1 MIEKISPKIETSP
14 VLLASPRL
22 RMHIRKFTERF
33 LPDLVII
40 SHSEVAS
47 SVQIRNLGIVD
58 LNAN

>member
-1 MIEKISPKIETSP
+1 
-14 VLLASPRL
+14 L

-47 SVQIRNLGIVD
+47 SVQIKNLGVVD